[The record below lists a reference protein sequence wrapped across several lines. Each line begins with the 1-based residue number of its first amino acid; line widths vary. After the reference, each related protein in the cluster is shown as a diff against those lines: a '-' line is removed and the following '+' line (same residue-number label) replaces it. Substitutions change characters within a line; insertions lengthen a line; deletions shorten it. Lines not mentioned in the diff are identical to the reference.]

1 MDQEDDFLISFNE
14 LDPLVAF
21 PLQSDN
27 PPTQNPPVC
36 YMDNVAPAAAG
47 RSIAFPGSDFGLAA
61 GEDHSFF
68 FDRKK
73 QCPRQNRRNWKIMK
87 TTG

>member
-1 MDQEDDFLISFNE
+1 MLRSILPLNMDQEDDFLISFNE

-36 YMDNVAPAAAG
+36 YMDNVPPATAG
-47 RSIAFPGSDFGLAA
+47 RSITFPGSDFGLAA
-61 GEDHSFF
+61 GEDRSFF
-68 FDRKK
+68 FRPEEAVSATK
-73 QCPRQNRRNWKIMK
+73 
-87 TTG
+87 